1 MRVVCSPVQ
10 EKPMSLSYGGDLA
23 SLHGLFQLLEGFLR
37 NQLRRATLAHPAH
50 QEFVQTLSPVGDE
63 LSLVLTPT
71 VAQDF
76 GRFSQARTSPNFR
89 NSNIFT
95 R

>member
-1 MRVVCSPVQ
+1 
-10 EKPMSLSYGGDLA
+10 MSLGYGGGLP
-23 SLHGLFQLLEGFLR
+23 SLHDLFQLLESFLR
-37 NQLRRATLAHPAH
+37 NQLRGVTFAYPAH
-50 QEFVQTLSPVGDE
+50 QELVQTLSPVGDDP
-63 LSLVLTPT
+63 SPALTPT

-89 NSNIFT
+89 NLSIFT